1 MSIKINYKSSL
12 QVKNSSNLILFSDEN
27 YNISS
32 LKKHLSGEEY
42 SFIEDLLKTRDIKK
56 KIQSFDINSK
66 KKITLISIR
75 KNLKSSEVEN
85 LGAKFYDQFKDSKH
99 NEYCLNSDTAS
110 DKLKYC
116 WLFLTW
122 AEVKIIFIRKI

>member
-1 MSIKINYKSSL
+1 MSIKINYKSSS

-32 LKKHLSGEEY
+32 LKKHFSVKEY

-66 KKITLISIR
+66 KK
-75 KNLKSSEVEN
+75 
-85 LGAKFYDQFKDSKH
+85 
-99 NEYCLNSDTAS
+99 
-110 DKLKYC
+110 
-116 WLFLTW
+116 LF
-122 AEVKIIFIRKI
+122 